1 MDEKKKGLDAF
12 SRLSSGRNQGPVQ
25 STCKKCGEGINF
37 FFLLINIKYF
47 KSWFEIIYHKYI
59 YIYIYNT
66 YIIWYINF

>member
-47 KSWFEIIYHKYI
+47 KSWFEIIYH
-59 YIYIYNT
+59 
-66 YIIWYINF
+66 